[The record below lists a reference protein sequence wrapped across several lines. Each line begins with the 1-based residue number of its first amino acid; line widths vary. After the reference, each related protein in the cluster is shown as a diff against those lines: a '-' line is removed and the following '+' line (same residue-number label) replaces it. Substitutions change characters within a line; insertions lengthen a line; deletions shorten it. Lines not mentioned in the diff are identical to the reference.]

1 MSRRSSQQNQTAP
14 TLFPFLAVLICTMG
28 AIIVLLVLVVK
39 RADIQA
45 NESEQT
51 ASAEEIAEQKQ
62 ALTDKLEFSK
72 NNIGLLNGVRPQL
85 KERLESE
92 KSLFGHLTSHITDL
106 SNELK
111 QLRDQLQTMAAND
124 SSDADEAQLKQQLA
138 QLTRRIE
145 VEKKK
150 LAKKRDDVK
159 NQKQTFAIIPHT
171 NGGNGTFRRPI
182 FVECT
187 GDGVTIQ
194 PYGITLRAND
204 FPNPLS
210 AGNPLDTALV
220 MIRDY
225 WNQIDPNHKDGQPY
239 PLFVVRP
246 SGSKSFAAGR
256 KAMKS
261 WVDEFGYEL
270 VTGEVEITY
279 PKADE
284 AFKNQLVSAV
294 NLARQR
300 QQATIEAINRNQA
313 MQQARLLGNGSGT
326 RSESAGGGYRAS
338 SITGGFVR
346 EPGGGNSNGMSGR
359 SSLASSQRSVN
370 RSGSSGSSNN
380 SPSFK
385 APSNNSNNSSNSG
398 ANDSASASQ
407 FGSGSSGSGSSGSN
421 ANKPFQPS
429 DRNSSFQANRN
440 SKLGGPQNGSANQNN
455 SGQSSSGQSNSGQS
469 GTGGNASSGS
479 GQAGGQELP
488 QESMART
495 RGNNWALP
503 SKANNSIQI
512 RKPIKIQVNENEIR
526 IVELGKGIK
535 SIPLTSGSETA
546 VPVLVEQ
553 VWKHIDAWGIAGVN
567 SFWKPVLNVYVAPN
581 ADGRFRELESLLS
594 GSGLDLRRVQ

>member
-45 NESEQT
+45 NQSEQT
-51 ASAEEIAEQKQ
+51 ASAEDIAEQKQ
-62 ALTDKLEFSK
+62 SLTDKLEFSK
-72 NNIGLLNGVRPQL
+72 NNISLLNGVRPQL

-92 KSLFGHLTSHITDL
+92 KSLFGHLTSHITEL

-111 QLRDQLQTMAAND
+111 QLKNQLQAMAANE
-124 SSDADEAQLKQQLA
+124 SSGADNAQLKQQLI
-138 QLTRRIE
+138 QLTRQIE
-145 VEKKK
+145 EEKSK
-150 LAKKRDDVK
+150 LAKKRDIVK

-171 NGGNGTFRRPI
+171 TGGNGTFRRPI

-187 GDGVTIQ
+187 ADGVTLQ

-225 WNQIDPNHKDGQPY
+225 WNQMDPNHKDGQPY

-270 VTGEVEITY
+270 VTSEVEITY
-279 PKADE
+279 PEPDE

-313 MQQARLLGNGSGT
+313 MQQARLLGTGSGARSGST
-326 RSESAGGGYRAS
+326 RGSGGGYRAS

-346 EPGGGNSNGMSGR
+346 ESGGGNSSGR
-359 SSLASSQRSVN
+359 GGVSSFASSQRSAN
-370 RSGSSGSSNN
+370 PPGSSS
-380 SPSFK
+380 
-385 APSNNSNNSSNSG
+385 
-398 ANDSASASQ
+398 SASQ
-407 FGSGSSGSGSSGSN
+407 TSSFDAQKRNSNGSGGTPTSQFNADSTGST
-421 ANKPFQPS
+421 ANQALQPS

-440 SKLGGPQNGSANQNN
+440 SKFGGPQNGSANQNT
-455 SGQSSSGQSNSGQS
+455 SGQN
-469 GTGGNASSGS
+469 GTGGNSSSGS
-479 GQAGGQELP
+479 GQAAGQELP

-526 IVELGKGIK
+526 IVEIGKGIK
-535 SIPLTSGSETA
+535 SIPLANGSKTA

-567 SFWKPVLNVYVAPN
+567 SYWKPVLNVYVGPN

>member
-85 KERLESE
+85 KDRLESE
-92 KSLFGHLTSHITDL
+92 KSLFGHLTSHITEL

-111 QLRDQLQTMAAND
+111 QLRDQFQAMAAND
-124 SSDADEAQLKQQLA
+124 SSDADESELKQQLL

-145 VEKKK
+145 EKKK
-150 LAKKRDDVK
+150 QLAKKRDIEK

-284 AFKNQLVSAV
+284 AFQNQLVSAV

-300 QQATIEAINRNQA
+300 QLATIEAINRNQA
-313 MQQARLLGNGSGT
+313 MQQARLLGNGSSTQSG
-326 RSESAGGGYRAS
+326 SAGGGGYRAS

-359 SSLASSQRSVN
+359 SSLASSQRSAN

-380 SPSFK
+380 SPSFN

-398 ANDSASASQ
+398 ATDSASASQ
-407 FGSGSSGSGSSGSN
+407 FGSGSSGSN

-429 DRNSSFQANRN
+429 DRNSSFQANRS
-440 SKLGGPQNGSANQNN
+440 SKFGGPQNGSSNQNN

-469 GTGGNASSGS
+469 GTGGNSSSGS